1 MRRIFLLA
9 ILFLFS
15 VSVVQAA
22 TISKVAFERGGFIY
36 VKDMKT
42 GVEKR
47 IAKGSY
53 PSISTDGTRVAYS
66 HDGVASNKEMT
77 REIRMVELNTGTVVE
92 FASLKKFLCYGAVW
106 SPDSKKLA
114 LSLFKD

>member
-15 VSVVQAA
+15 VSVAQAA

-53 PSISTDGTRVAYS
+53 PSISTDGTRVAYIS
-66 HDGVASNKEMT
+66 NASGSPQ
-77 REIRMVELNTGTVVE
+77 RSPVSSTVSCMYRGGRTATNP
-92 FASLKKFLCYGAVW
+92 ASADTEPW
-106 SPDSKKLA
+106 PEP
-114 LSLFKD
+114 